1 MTDADRLRRRRCIA
15 LRIAA
20 LFGVLLA
27 AFNPR
32 DWVIIAIG
40 LAGAAVALFVYWRE
54 CRRLRDKSS
63 HTHA

>member
-15 LRIAA
+15 LRVAA

-32 DWVIIAIG
+32 DWEIIAIG
-40 LAGAAVALFVYWRE
+40 LVGAVIVLALYWRD
-54 CRRLRDKSS
+54 CHRPRDSSS
-63 HTHA
+63 HTRA

>member
-1 MTDADRLRRRRCIA
+1 MTDAERVRRRRCIA

-32 DWVIIAIG
+32 DWAIIAIG
-40 LAGAAVALFVYWRE
+40 LAGTAVVLIVYWRD
-54 CRRLRDKSS
+54 CRRPRNNSS

>member
-1 MTDADRLRRRRCIA
+1 MTDAERLRRRRCIA

-32 DWVIIAIG
+32 DWAIIAIG
-40 LAGAAVALFVYWRE
+40 LVGTAVVVVVYWRN
-54 CRRLRDKSS
+54 CRGPRDNSS

>member
-1 MTDADRLRRRRCIA
+1 MTTADRLRRRRCIA

-32 DWVIIAIG
+32 DWAIIAVG
-40 LAGAAVALFVYWRE
+40 LAGAVVVLVVYWRD
-54 CRRLRDKSS
+54 CRRPRDKAS
-63 HTHA
+63 HTRA